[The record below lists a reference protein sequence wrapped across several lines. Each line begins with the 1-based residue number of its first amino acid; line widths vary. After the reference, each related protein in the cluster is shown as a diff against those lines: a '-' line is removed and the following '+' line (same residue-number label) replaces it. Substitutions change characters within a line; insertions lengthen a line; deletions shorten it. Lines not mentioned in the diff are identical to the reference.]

1 MITVMKEYIKPSIK
15 KKTLLSESALLEGSI
30 TDGVINPDDQGV
42 GTPDNPVIFEAPQQ
56 KHFNVWDD

>member
-15 KKTLLSESALLEGSI
+15 QKTLLSESALLENSI
-30 TDGVINPDDQGV
+30 TDGVIDPNDQGV

-56 KHFNVWDD
+56 

>member
-15 KKTLLSESALLEGSI
+15 QKTLLSESALLENSI
-30 TDGVINPDDQGV
+30 TEGEIDPNDQGV
-42 GTPDNPVIFEAPQQ
+42 GTPENPVIFEAPQQ